1 MIVLDTNVL
10 SALMRPEPDPALDSW
25 LDSLPPE
32 SVWTTTVTLFEV
44 RYGLELLPAGRR
56 RRRLEDA
63 FVAVI
68 TGEIAGRVLMFDE
81 AAALAAGTIAGALHR
96 AGRNV
101 EIRDIQIAGIVAAR
115 KATLATRN
123 MRDFKGLGLPLIDPW
138 SA

>member
-123 MRDFKGLGLPLIDPW
+123 TRDFKGLGLPLIDPW